1 MRKRL
6 SIPEGIGDGGGKTGQ
21 DALAAL
27 DWTAEAA
34 VPTGANALKVTG

>member
-6 SIPEGIGDGGGKTGQ
+6 SIPEGIGVASAGR
-21 DALAAL
+21 LSAL

-34 VPTGANALKVTG
+34 VPTLIGFETWPG